1 MVLEFD
7 DNMALLG
14 ISNEMLVSDAWSFR
28 EGDRFS
34 ENGEV
39 ESSAVVVQVEQ
50 VTSQDGGLMPA

>member
-28 EGDRFS
+28 EGDQFS